1 MSIFCPFDCTSV
13 AEIPSC
19 PYVMI
24 PYHFLVDLGAWSSV
38 MLYCVLQKSLRSFK
52 ETSEQVIR
60 RMSVD
65 GRPEP
70 ANRSGL
76 PSKASLSELQ
86 REEKQICGITVEL
99 SSLVSW
105 RAHSPNPGSRR
116 VCFVIQVNEARE
128 AAARAP

>member
-24 PYHFLVDLGAWSSV
+24 PYDFLVDLGAWSSV

-65 GRPEP
+65 GRPES

-76 PSKASLSELQ
+76 PSKAS
-86 REEKQICGITVEL
+86 
-99 SSLVSW
+99 
-105 RAHSPNPGSRR
+105 
-116 VCFVIQVNEARE
+116 
-128 AAARAP
+128 